1 MLKKTKYILFI
12 VAMCAGVT
20 GNGQDEALKSLLETA
35 LQNNYGIR
43 LARVDQQIAENQNT
57 LGNAG
62 FAPRVFM
69 DGDYQYSVRESEQ
82 EFVSGDRQ
90 EVSGGR
96 STNLGAAVG
105 VEWTVFDG
113 FKMFAER
120 DKLQTEALRSKTNTK
135 YYVEQTVQDLA
146 LVYYQLMQGREM
158 LEELRMVY
166 KISQE
171 RFKLEQ
177 RRSKVGSGSALELYR
192 AEINLNA
199 DSMQLV
205 KYKADLRNF
214 ELEINRLIGT
224 DLQNEI
230 LTGSDFNTNP
240 GMDTEAMFEEALT
253 KNSDLSMVQLQ
264 QIIEEQNVK
273 SQRGNLMPE
282 VMLFGS
288 YNFNRSTSDFGFLLS
303 NRQLG
308 PQVGVNL
315 RFNLYDGGRERSAL
329 QNAKLQAE
337 SAEISVEEKKAEIS
351 TAYYTAK
358 ENFTSAK
365 QQLALAE
372 MNVRKADDLQKIA
385 LEQYRNGVIT
395 SLEFRQV
402 QLEILQAKL
411 QVIEAEFALREN
423 EIKMYRISG
432 SILDKLL

>member
-1 MLKKTKYILFI
+1 MLKKINIILLLI
-12 VAMCAGVT
+12 VLSAGS
-20 GNGQDEALKSLLETA
+20 GFGQDEALKSLLQTA

-43 LARVDQQIAENQNT
+43 LARVDQEMAENQNT

-62 FAPRVFM
+62 FAPRVFL
-69 DGDYQYSVRESEQ
+69 DGDYQQSIRESEQ

-96 STNLGAAVG
+96 SANLGASIG

-120 DKLQTEALRSKTNTK
+120 DKLQSEALRSKTNTR

-166 KISQE
+166 EISQE
-171 RFKLEQ
+171 RYTLEE
-177 RRSKVGSGSALELYR
+177 RRNEVGSGSALELYR
-192 AEINLNA
+192 AQINLNA

-230 LTGSDFNTNP
+230 ATGADFNTNP
-240 GMDTEAMFEEALT
+240 GLDTEAMFEEVLT
-253 KNSDLSMVQLQ
+253 KNSDLSLVQLQ
-264 QIIEEQNVK
+264 QLIEEQNVK

-288 YNFNRSTSDFGFLLS
+288 YSFNRSTSDFGFLLS
-303 NRQLG
+303 NRQFG
-308 PQVGVNL
+308 PQLGVNL
-315 RFNLYDGGRERSAL
+315 RFNLYDGGRERTAM

-337 SAEISVEEKKAEIS
+337 SAQISVEEKKNEIS
-351 TAYYTAK
+351 AAYYIAL
-358 ENFTSAK
+358 ENFNSAK
-365 QQLALAE
+365 QQLALSTMNAE
-372 MNVRKADDLQKIA
+372 QAEKLKKIA
-385 LEQYRNGVIT
+385 IEQYKNGVIT

-402 QLEILQAKL
+402 QLEVLQAKI
-411 QVIEAEFALREN
+411 QVIESEYALKQN
-423 EIKMYRISG
+423 EIRMYRLTG
-432 SILDKLL
+432 TILDRLL

>member
-1 MLKKTKYILFI
+1 MLKKINIILLLI
-12 VAMCAGVT
+12 VLSAGS
-20 GNGQDEALKSLLETA
+20 GFGQDEALKSLLQTA

-43 LARVDQQIAENQNT
+43 LARVDQEMAENQNT

-62 FAPRVFM
+62 FAPRVFL
-69 DGDYQYSVRESEQ
+69 DGDYQQSIRESEQ

-96 STNLGAAVG
+96 SANLGASIG

-120 DKLQTEALRSKTNTK
+120 DKLQSEALRSKTNTR
-135 YYVEQTVQDLA
+135 YYVEQTVQDLV

-166 KISQE
+166 EISQE
-171 RFKLEQ
+171 RYTLEE
-177 RRSKVGSGSALELYR
+177 RRNEVGSGSALELYR
-192 AEINLNA
+192 AQINLNA

-230 LTGSDFNTNP
+230 ATGADFNTNP
-240 GMDTEAMFEEALT
+240 GLDTEAMFEEVLT
-253 KNSDLSMVQLQ
+253 KNSDLSLVQLQ
-264 QIIEEQNVK
+264 QLIEEQNVK

-288 YNFNRSTSDFGFLLS
+288 YSFNRSTSDFGFLLS
-303 NRQLG
+303 NRQFG
-308 PQVGVNL
+308 PQLGVNL
-315 RFNLYDGGRERSAL
+315 RFNLYDGGRERTAM

-337 SAEISVEEKKAEIS
+337 SAQISVEEKKNEIS
-351 TAYYTAK
+351 AAYYIAL
-358 ENFTSAK
+358 ENFNSAK
-365 QQLALAE
+365 QQLALSTMNAE
-372 MNVRKADDLQKIA
+372 QAEKLKKIA
-385 LEQYRNGVIT
+385 IEQYKNGVIT

-402 QLEILQAKL
+402 QLEVLQAKI
-411 QVIEAEFALREN
+411 QVIESEYALKQN
-423 EIKMYRISG
+423 EIRMYRLTG
-432 SILDKLL
+432 TILDRLL

>member
-1 MLKKTKYILFI
+1 MLKKIN
-12 VAMCAGVT
+12 VGVLVFVLSAVS
-20 GNGQDEALKSLLETA
+20 GYGQDEHLKSLLQTA
-35 LQNNYGIR
+35 LQSNYGIR
-43 LARVDQQIAENQNT
+43 LARVNQEMAENQNT

-69 DGDYQYSVRESEQ
+69 EGDYQQSVRESEQ
-82 EFVSGDRQ
+82 EFVSGGTQ

-96 STNLGAAVG
+96 SDNLGASVG

-120 DKLQTEALRSKTNTK
+120 DKLQSEALRSKTNTQ

-158 LEELRMVY
+158 MQELRMVY
-166 KISQE
+166 EISQE
-171 RFKLEQ
+171 RYRLEQ
-177 RRSKVGSGSALELYR
+177 RRSEVGSGSALDLYR

-230 LTGSDFNTNP
+230 VTGHDFNTRP
-240 GMDTEAMFEEALT
+240 GLDTEAIFEEVLT
-253 KNSDLSMVQLQ
+253 KNSDLSLAQLQ
-264 QIIEEQNVK
+264 QLIEEQNVK
-273 SQRGNLMPE
+273 SQRGNLMPQ

-288 YNFNRSTSDFGFLLS
+288 YNFNRSTSDFGFLLN
-303 NRQLG
+303 NRQFG
-308 PQVGVNL
+308 PQFGVNL
-315 RFNLYDGGRERSAL
+315 RFNLYDGGRERTAM

-337 SAEISVEEKKAEIS
+337 SAQISVEEKKNEIS
-351 TAYYTAK
+351 AAFFTAK
-358 ENFTSAK
+358 ENFMSAK
-365 QQLALAE
+365 QQLALSRQSAQQAE
-372 MNVRKADDLQKIA
+372 KLQKIA
-385 LEQYRNGVIT
+385 LEQYKNGVIT

-402 QLEILQAKL
+402 QLEVLQAKL
-411 QVIEAEFALREN
+411 QVIESEYALKQN
-423 EIKMYRISG
+423 EVMLYRLSG
-432 SILDKLL
+432 SILDRLL

>member
-1 MLKKTKYILFI
+1 MLKKINIILLLI
-12 VAMCAGVT
+12 VLSAGS
-20 GNGQDEALKSLLETA
+20 GFGQDEALKSLLQTA

-43 LARVDQQIAENQNT
+43 LARVDQEMAENQNT

-62 FAPRVFM
+62 FAPRVFL
-69 DGDYQYSVRESEQ
+69 DGDYQQSIRESEQ

-96 STNLGAAVG
+96 SANLGASIG
-105 VEWTVFDG
+105 VELTVFDG

-120 DKLQTEALRSKTNTK
+120 DKLQSEALRSKTNTR

-166 KISQE
+166 EISQE
-171 RFKLEQ
+171 RYTLEE
-177 RRSKVGSGSALELYR
+177 RRNEVGSGSALELYR
-192 AEINLNA
+192 AQINLNA

-230 LTGSDFNTNP
+230 ATGADFNTNP
-240 GMDTEAMFEEALT
+240 GLDTEAMFEEVLT
-253 KNSDLSMVQLQ
+253 KNSDLSLVQLQ
-264 QIIEEQNVK
+264 QLIEEQNVK

-288 YNFNRSTSDFGFLLS
+288 YSFNRSTSDFGFLLS
-303 NRQLG
+303 NRQFG
-308 PQVGVNL
+308 PQLGVNL
-315 RFNLYDGGRERSAL
+315 RFNLYDGGRERTAM

-337 SAEISVEEKKAEIS
+337 SAQISVEEKKNEIS
-351 TAYYTAK
+351 AAYYIAL
-358 ENFTSAK
+358 ENFNSAK
-365 QQLALAE
+365 QQLALSTMNAE
-372 MNVRKADDLQKIA
+372 QAEKLKKIA
-385 LEQYRNGVIT
+385 IEQYKNGVIT

-402 QLEILQAKL
+402 QLEVLQAKI
-411 QVIEAEFALREN
+411 QVIESEYALKQN
-423 EIKMYRISG
+423 EIRMYRLTG
-432 SILDKLL
+432 TILDRLL

>member
-12 VAMCAGVT
+12 VAMCAGVA

-62 FAPRVFM
+62 FAPRVFLE
-69 DGDYQYSVRESEQ
+69 GDYQLSVRESEQ

-96 STNLGAAVG
+96 STNSGAALG

-230 LTGSDFNTNP
+230 PTGSDFNTNP

-411 QVIEAEFALREN
+411 QVIEAEFTLREN